1 MSSATGGLKEL
12 HQVHLDLDACHKQL
26 KNGPRRIAAHE
37 KKLTKKQAEIDAH
50 KAHITSLQKSAD
62 EKNLQIRTNEQ
73 TVADTKAKLNQAKS
87 NIEFDIFKGQIAK
100 AQTANESL
108 EDQYLELLEQV
119 DMEKAGLA
127 EMKGELKEV
136 EAALQKTKDDFSALE
151 PQVKTQ
157 VADLETELRE
167 AEKCIPTKL
176 MGQYRRLV
184 IAHGP
189 STLAP
194 LDASACSECF
204 VELSPQNIVE
214 VRTGKLVICK
224 SCGRILYSPDPDN
237 GPDA

>member
-1 MSSATGGLKEL
+1 MSSATGGLREL
-12 HQVHLDLDACHKQL
+12 HQVHLDLDACRKQL
-26 KNGPRRIAAHE
+26 DNGPLRIAAHE
-37 KKLTKKQAEIDAH
+37 KKLAKKQAEIDAH
-50 KAHITSLQKSAD
+50 KAHVTTLQKTAD
-62 EKNLQIRTNEQ
+62 GKNLQVRTNEQ

-87 NIEFDIFKGQIAK
+87 NVEFDIFKGQIAK
-100 AQTANESL
+100 AEKANETL
-108 EDQYLELLEQV
+108 EDEYLELLEQV
-119 DMEKAGLA
+119 DA
-127 EMKGELKEV
+127 ENTHLGELNSELKEA
-136 EAALQKTKDDFSALE
+136 EAGLKKTRDNFAALE

-157 VADLETELRE
+157 ASELDAELTE

-214 VRTGKLVICK
+214 VRTAKLVICK
-224 SCGRILYSPDPDN
+224 SCGRFLYSPD
-237 GPDA
+237 A